1 MSGHDDSHRDHS
13 HEDEHSHGAGHSH
26 GSHEHGEKQQHGH
39 DHSGGAHGHTHGPID
54 PTILT
59 TRRGIWAVKWSFIGL
74 MATTLIQ
81 VVIVYYSRSVALLAD
96 TIHNL
101 GDACTAVPLAIAFLM
116 ARRKP
121 SKRFT
126 YGYGRVEDLAGLI
139 VVLTILASAIAAG
152 YESIQRFLHPRPVG
166 YLWAVVVASI
176 VGFLGN
182 EGVAIF
188 RIKVGKEMGSAA
200 LIADG
205 YHAR

>member
-1 MSGHDDSHRDHS
+1 MSGHNDSHREHS
-13 HEDEHSHGAGHSH
+13 HEGGHSH
-26 GSHEHGEKQQHGH
+26 RHDHPHEDDAHKQDDHEQPAHGH
-39 DHSGGAHGHTHGPID
+39 DHGSVHGHTHGPID

-59 TRRGIWAVKWSFIGL
+59 TSRGIWAVKWSFIGL

-139 VVLTILASAIAAG
+139 VVLTILASALAAG
-152 YESIQRFLHPRPVG
+152 YESIQRFLHPRRS
-166 YLWAVVVASI
+166 LAFWATKASQSFASRSAKRWVA
-176 VGFLGN
+176 L
-182 EGVAIF
+182 
-188 RIKVGKEMGSAA
+188 R
-200 LIADG
+200 
-205 YHAR
+205 